1 MTLHDLNVIKKNG
14 LIESFNID
22 KILTAISKAA
32 EHTLYGLT
40 SDELTVILEYI
51 YEYLEDFDEE
61 FYQEISVDE
70 IHDIVIA
77 ALFKVREDVAQRYV
91 AYHEFKKS
99 QEISINDLFG
109 NSVNVENL
117 NAKELKQ
124 LQESIISTNLAK
136 TYSLRPDWLEAIN
149 DKIIDI
155 PLVETLWLK
164 TYETKVFD
172 FIEVLENQEKYF
184 GQTFDVDSV
193 EDLFMIL
200 ALLINQYGPLYTRDI
215 VIINFMVTVELFY
228 EKSKED
234 DLLTL
239 IEKQFLFLAQLVR
252 SLNLDIT
259 ISLGLDM
266 YHKLLEVKF
275 NDYIKFLNK
284 LNDYIQYYNNDFRY
298 VFDQNNHY
306 NEVPLTGLG
315 LVDNV
320 ALNIKLNVQVIFDEV
335 NGQIDIF
342 TNKLTKYL
350 NMVMD
355 IFKVHEKQA
364 KIENSDFII
373 SFENIPN
380 EIGIDQFKD
389 LLCDLNIDFDVNN
402 ERNYTIFKFKK

>member
-40 SDELTVILEYI
+40 SDELTAILEYI

-109 NSVNVENL
+109 NSANVENL

-149 DKIIDI
+149 DKIINI
-155 PLVETLWLK
+155 PLIETLWLK

-172 FIEVLENQEKYF
+172 FNDILKNQEKYF
-184 GQTFDVDSV
+184 GQVFPIETV
-193 EDLFMIL
+193 EDMFMLLI
-200 ALLINQYGPLYTRDI
+200 LLINKYGPLYTRR
-215 VIINFMVTVELFY
+215 IIILNFMSSFIKFY
-228 EKSKED
+228 DKSSEN
-234 DLLTL
+234 DLLKL
-239 IEKQFLFLAQLVR
+239 IEKQFLFVDQLVK
-252 SLNLDIT
+252 SLNLDVK
-259 ISLGLDM
+259 ISLSLDL
-266 YHKLLEVKF
+266 YYELLEEQFNNYINFINKF
-275 NDYIKFLNK
+275 KYSVNSYENNYNHLFDLNNYHDNK
-284 LNDYIQYYNNDFRY
+284 A
-298 VFDQNNHY
+298 
-306 NEVPLTGLG
+306 LT
-315 LVDNV
+315 
-320 ALNIKLNVQVIFDEV
+320 IKLNVQALF
-335 NGQIDIF
+335 NNANKQLDIF
-342 TNKLTKYL
+342 INKLNKYL
-350 NMVMD
+350 NMIID
-355 IFKVHEKQA
+355 IFKVHEKKA
-364 KIENSDFII
+364 KIEDGGFTII
-373 SFENIPN
+373 FENIHD
-380 EIGIDQFKD
+380 EIDLAKFWD
-389 LLCDLNIDFDVNN
+389 LLCDLNIDLDMNN
-402 ERNYTIFKFKK
+402 EQNYISFKFKK